1 MTRLSPFA
9 LARRA
14 ALFGAAALLAATATQ
29 TAVAQDYPA
38 RTVRIVATEPGGGGD
53 IVGRLVVM
61 FQ

>member
-1 MTRLSPFA
+1 MKLIASLIACA
-9 LARRA
+9 LC
-14 ALFGAAALLAATATQ
+14 AATAH
-29 TAVAQDYPA
+29 AQDYPA